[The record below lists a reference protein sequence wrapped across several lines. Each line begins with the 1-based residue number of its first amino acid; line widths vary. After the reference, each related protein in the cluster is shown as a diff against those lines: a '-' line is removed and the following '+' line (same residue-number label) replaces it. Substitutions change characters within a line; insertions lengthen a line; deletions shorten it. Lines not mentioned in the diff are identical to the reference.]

1 VPIRSNI
8 YQRLVAAV
16 HEQIGPSW
24 TVTESRLLTDSRTGQ
39 LREVDV
45 VIDGTAAG
53 YPMLIGVEA
62 RDRRRVA
69 DVTWVESMAKK
80 HDDLPTDKLVLWSPT
95 RFSKSAA
102 VKAKALGIVTVTSK
116 TLADAPW
123 ATMAREF
130 SGGSMKWVQPAFEL
144 FVDVCLPSGEA
155 ARWPASRDTILRQSS
170 DGAQT
175 TLGSILSF
183 VTQSN
188 EVRAAMLD
196 HAPQGGADLHGI
208 FEPAQECEVIDFN
221 GRVAR
226 LQRVVIGIR
235 TSTETLP
242 VDLHTIVHENV
253 ATSLAEL
260 KAHDGIVRVLVREA
274 LDGKRSVEVTHAKP
288 AESRPRPNGR

>member
-16 HEQIGPSW
+16 HKQVGPAW
-24 TVTESRLLTDSRTGQ
+24 TVTESRLLVDSRTGQ

-45 VIDGTAAG
+45 VIDGSAAG

-95 RFSKSAA
+95 RFSKNAA
-102 VKAKALGIVTVTSK
+102 AKAKALGIVAVTSK

-123 ATMAREF
+123 ATMARDF
-130 SGGSMKWVQPAFEL
+130 TGGSMKWVQPAFEL
-144 FVDVCLPSGEA
+144 FVDVYLPSGEA
-155 ARWPASRDTILRQSS
+155 TRWPASRDTILRQTS
-170 DGAQT
+170 DGAQI

-183 VTQSN
+183 VEQSKD
-188 EVRAAMLD
+188 VRSAMLD
-196 HAPQGGADLHGI
+196 HAPEGQADFHGI
-208 FEPAQECEVIDFN
+208 FEPPQECEVIASD

-226 LQRVVIGIR
+226 LKRVIIGIK
-235 TSTETLP
+235 TATEVLP
-242 VDLHTIVHENV
+242 VDLHTIVHEDV

-260 KAHDGIVRVLVREA
+260 KVHDGMVRVLVREPSG
-274 LDGKRSVEVTHAKP
+274 GKRSVHVTHEKSIA
-288 AESRPRPNGR
+288 SRRPPNGR